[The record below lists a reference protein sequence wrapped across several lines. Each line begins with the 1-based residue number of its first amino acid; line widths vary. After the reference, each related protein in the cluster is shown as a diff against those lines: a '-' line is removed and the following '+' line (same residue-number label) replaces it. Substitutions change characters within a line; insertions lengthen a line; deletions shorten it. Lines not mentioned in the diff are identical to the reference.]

1 MDVDLAV
8 LDRRSD
14 RFPEAVA
21 VLARAFWRD
30 PFFEYFARDPLHEYR
45 THPGFQRAA
54 LDAPRTVGTVVAATD
69 GATGTILGV
78 AGWVP
83 PDPPGSARW
92 RSTRETALMVPT
104 FVRIRHRRVAR
115 AVLAECERRH
125 PTAPHRYLAILG
137 VDPSAQGRGVG
148 AALLRD
154 GLARSDAE
162 GVSTYLE
169 TQKPDNLAWYGRFG
183 FAEVGTVTGRG
194 APTLW
199 LLERP
204 AR

>member
-14 RFPEAVA
+14 RFPEAIA

-30 PFFEYFARDPLHEYR
+30 PFFEYFSLDPLHEYR

-54 LDAPRTVGTVVAATD
+54 LDAPRTVGTVVAAVD
-69 GATGTILGV
+69 RGTGGILGV

-83 PDPPGSARW
+83 PDPPGSHRW
-92 RSTRETALMVPT
+92 RAARETALMVPT
-104 FVRIRHRRVAR
+104 FARIRHRRVAR

-125 PTAPHRYLAILG
+125 PAAPHRYLAILG
-137 VDPSAQGRGVG
+137 VDPAAQGRGVG
-148 AALLRD
+148 AALLRH
-154 GLARSDAE
+154 GLGWSDAE

-169 TQKPDNLAWYGRFG
+169 TQKADNVAWYARFG
-183 FAEVGTVTGRG
+183 FEERGTIDHAD